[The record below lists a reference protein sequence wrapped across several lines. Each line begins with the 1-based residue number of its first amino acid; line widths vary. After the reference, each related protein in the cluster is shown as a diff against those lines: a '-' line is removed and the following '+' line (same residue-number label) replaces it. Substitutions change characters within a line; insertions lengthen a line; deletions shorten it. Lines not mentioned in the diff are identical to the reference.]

1 MKNIA
6 IVVQAP
12 ENTTQRRNNVC
23 RIPERAHTVA
33 LDPLLLGKFSVCVVF
48 SPRLRPSY
56 VNSRSDDV
64 A

>member
-33 LDPLLLGKFSVCVVF
+33 LDPLLLGKFSAA
-48 SPRLRPSY
+48 PPS
-56 VNSRSDDV
+56 SDSHDERV
-64 A
+64 LCFKEIDLQ